1 MKFFRCLWAVCYK
14 DLLSELRKRQALNSI
29 LFFSLLIIFMFS
41 FSIGAEPTLLQRM
54 APGLL
59 WMVILFSS
67 VLTLERSFQTELEQ
81 GCMEGLLLYSN
92 SYRALFLG
100 KFLANMIFIM
110 FVQTVAM
117 VAMFILYNLD
127 DPKQTGM
134 LFLVLFLGDIGIA
147 SIGTFYAALTAKTK
161 ARQVLLPLLLFP
173 MLVPLIL
180 GAVYVT
186 GFALTG
192 DLFEQ
197 SFAWVRLLVIFDV
210 VFVAACLMAANPL
223 MEA

>member
-1 MKFFRCLWAVCYK
+1 
-14 DLLSELRKRQALNSI
+14 
-29 LFFSLLIIFMFS
+29 MFS
-41 FSIGAEPTLLQRM
+41 FAIGAEPTLLQRM

-67 VLTLERSFQTELEQ
+67 ILTLERSFQTELEQ

-100 KFLANMIFIM
+100 KFLGNVIFII
-110 FVQTVAM
+110 FVQAVA
-117 VAMFILYNLD
+117 VIAMFILYNLD
-127 DPKQTGM
+127 FPKRPG
-134 LFLVLFLGDIGIA
+134 LLLGVLLLGDIGIA

-192 DLFEQ
+192 DLFEE
-197 SFAWVRLLVIFDV
+197 SYAWIRLLLIFDT
-210 VFVAACLMAANPL
+210 VFVAACFMAANPL
-223 MEA
+223 MEG